1 MCKVDCAPDFF
12 TLTLLCVC
20 RVNIFIAQLWM
31 DLSVAALWNMKST
44 GSQHV
49 YSFMCYADVVAG
61 ERHVK
66 GMLVSASGGNYYCN
80 NWHGK
85 SLLYILYGVCV
96 GLRSV

>member
-1 MCKVDCAPDFF
+1 V
-12 TLTLLCVC
+12 L
-20 RVNIFIAQLWM
+20 QL
-31 DLSVAALWNMKST
+31 ALWNMKGT

-49 YSFMCYADVVAG
+49 YSFMCYADVVAE

-85 SLLYILYGVCV
+85 SFLYHLQSALDYGQCKKVVEENYTAVNLCN
-96 GLRSV
+96 